1 MLFAVA
7 HIDASACT
15 SAIVSAKR
23 SSEGAPLLWKHRDW
37 RENSSRVKHFEGGKY
52 AYTAVVSTK
61 PKSRS
66 VYAGINEAGF
76 GIINTA
82 TKNLPQSSEE
92 EYGACDRKAVSF
104 PQMWH
109 YGLRNCAT
117 VDEFEEYL
125 RNTKRN
131 RKFNTNIG
139 VADATGAV
147 AYFEIWD
154 LDYRRFDVSEQEE
167 GFDVRANFS
176 FAGNEAKRGKSTRRY
191 DITMEQMSAH
201 KGVFTPQDFCKYSRS
216 FNSCAYGDILKIDK
230 EYICDNYCV
239 PRYTTTGVF
248 VIVCDA
254 KCPRMLVAI
263 GHSVPG
269 VVVPIYVQSKHHI
282 PECVHGD
289 AMRLLSNDFREKAYT
304 TVAEGKHRLEKEVV
318 SRVLRIKQPKI
329 EMPATMPADIESFN
343 STIDNLYAK
352 YEKRVRKAL
361 AKF

>member
-15 SAIVSAKR
+15 SAIVSAQR
-23 SSEGAPLLWKHRDW
+23 SSEGAPMLWKHRDW
-37 RENSSRVKHFEGGKY
+37 RENSSFVKHFEGGKY
-52 AYTAVVSTK
+52 AYTAVVSSEA
-61 PKSRS
+61 KSKS
-66 VYAGINEAGF
+66 IYAGINEAGF

-82 TKNLPQSSEE
+82 TKNLPHSAKEE
-92 EYGACDRKAVSF
+92 WEACNRKVVTLHG
-104 PQMWH
+104 MWH
-109 YGLRNCAT
+109 HGLRNFAT
-117 VDEFEEYL
+117 VDEFEAYL
-125 RNTKRN
+125 RTTKRKH
-131 RKFNTNIG
+131 KFNTNLG
-139 VADATGAV
+139 VADGTGAV

-154 LDYRRFDVSEQEE
+154 LGYRRYDVSERKE

-176 FAGNEAKRGKSTRRY
+176 FAGDEAKRGKSTRRY

-201 KGVFTPQDFCKYSRS
+201 NGVFTPQDFCKYSRS
-216 FNSCAYGDILKIDK
+216 FNSCAYGDILKLDK

-248 VIVCDA
+248 VLVCDA

-269 VVVPIYVQSKHHI
+269 VTVPIYVQAKHHI

-289 AMRLLSNDFREKAYT
+289 AMRQLSNDFREKAYT
-304 TVAEGKHRLEKEVV
+304 TVSKGKYRLEKEVV
-318 SRVLRIKQPKI
+318 SRVLRIKQPKF
-329 EMPATMPADIESFN
+329 EMTVTMPADVESFN
-343 STIDNLYAK
+343 NLIDTQFAK
-352 YEKRVRKAL
+352 YEKRVRKVL